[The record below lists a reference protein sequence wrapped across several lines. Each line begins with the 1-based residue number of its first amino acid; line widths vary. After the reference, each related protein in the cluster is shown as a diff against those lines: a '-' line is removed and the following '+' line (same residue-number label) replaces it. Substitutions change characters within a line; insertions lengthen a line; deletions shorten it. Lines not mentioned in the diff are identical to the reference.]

1 MQLNKC
7 QNMWSTLYLSD
18 GFNSGNNPVE
28 TIWDEGL
35 LMTGWCIKV
44 SKWMNA
50 YFSKKMIFI
59 ILHSFNE
66 HKYNNN

>member
-18 GFNSGNNPVE
+18 GFNSRNNPVE

-35 LMTGWCIKV
+35 LMTGWYITITRNIEKC
-44 SKWMNA
+44 SGM
-50 YFSKKMIFI
+50 SEMHQR
-59 ILHSFNE
+59 ILTILYYPS
-66 HKYNNN
+66 

>member
-44 SKWMNA
+44 SK
-50 YFSKKMIFI
+50 
-59 ILHSFNE
+59 
-66 HKYNNN
+66 

>member
-18 GFNSGNNPVE
+18 GFNSRNNPVE

-35 LMTGWCIKV
+35 LMTGWYKYVLMNKCIFFQE
-44 SKWMNA
+44 NDFH
-50 YFSKKMIFI
+50 YIT
-59 ILHSFNE
+59 
-66 HKYNNN
+66 